1 MTKSRR
7 RRQKKLPAEA
17 VNVCIERLSHEG
29 RGVGR
34 IDGKIAFVDGALPG
48 EQVTAIYSSQRSQ
61 YDELK
66 VQDILQPSAQRVQ
79 PPCAVAAI
87 CGGCVLQHLAPAGQ
101 LELKQQVL
109 ADQLKHTGNITEF
122 TVLPAMAD
130 DTEHYRR
137 KARLAVRYV
146 HKKADVLVG
155 FRETANTFI
164 TDMHHCAVLVK
175 PVADLISP
183 LRSLILSLDACR
195 DIPQIEVAVGE
206 THCVPTSQMSEV
218 LRVALV
224 LRHLVPLEE
233 PDLERLRQF
242 ADTHGIE
249 WFLQSGG
256 PDTVHKFWP
265 ADDNNSLFYF
275 LPQTR
280 NMSGADLPPISMEF
294 RPGDFTQVNAA
305 INRRMIDQALDL
317 LDLQPED
324 TVLDLFCGLG
334 NFTLAAALRCQ
345 SVTGVE
351 GSQDMVVRAGSNAQ
365 RNGIGNVSFHAA
377 DLFTEFDSESWAR
390 PVYNKL
396 LLDPPRSGAIEIVS
410 RIRELLPQRIVYVSC
425 NPATLARDAAELQR
439 QGYTL
444 VSAGVMDMFPHTG
457 HVESMALFDLRA

>member
-7 RRQKKLPAEA
+7 RRQRLPAEA
-17 VNVCIERLSHEG
+17 ISVSIERLSHEG
-29 RGVGR
+29 RGVGK

-48 EQVTAIYSSQRSQ
+48 EDVTAIYTLQRSQ

-66 VQDILQPSAQRVQ
+66 VQDIMQSSAQRVQ

-101 LELKQQVL
+101 LDFKQQVL
-109 ADQLKHTGNITEF
+109 ADQLKHTGGIRDF
-122 TVLPAMAD
+122 AILPAMAGE
-130 DTEHYRR
+130 TEHYRR

-164 TDMHHCAVLVK
+164 TDMYHCSVLVK

-183 LRSLILSLDACR
+183 LRALILSLDACR

-206 THCVPTSQMSEV
+206 THCVPAEQMSEV

-224 LRHLVPLEE
+224 LRHLAPLGE
-233 PDLERLRQF
+233 PDQKRLREF
-242 ADTHGIE
+242 ADIHGIE

-256 PDTVHKFWP
+256 PDTVQKFWP
-265 ADDNNSLFYF
+265 ADDNTSLFYF
-275 LPQTR
+275 LPQT
-280 NMSGADLPPISMEF
+280 ADTDGNVRSPIAMGF
-294 RPGDFTQVNAA
+294 QPGDFTQVNAG
-305 INRRMIDQALDL
+305 INRRMIDQAMTL
-317 LDLQPED
+317 LDLQAED
-324 TVLDLFCGLG
+324 NVLDLFCGLG
-334 NFTLAAALRCQ
+334 NFTLALALRCH

-351 GSQDMVVRAGSNAQ
+351 GSQDMVTRAVLNAE
-365 RNGIGNVSFHAA
+365 RNDIANASFYAA
-377 DLFTEFDSESWAR
+377 DLFTDFDNATWAK

-396 LLDPPRSGAIEIVS
+396 LLDPPRSGAMEIVS

-425 NPATLARDAAELQR
+425 NPATLARDSAELQR
-439 QGYTL
+439 QGYEL
-444 VSAGVMDMFPHTG
+444 VSAGIMDMFPHTG
-457 HVESMALFDLRA
+457 HVESMALFTLRT